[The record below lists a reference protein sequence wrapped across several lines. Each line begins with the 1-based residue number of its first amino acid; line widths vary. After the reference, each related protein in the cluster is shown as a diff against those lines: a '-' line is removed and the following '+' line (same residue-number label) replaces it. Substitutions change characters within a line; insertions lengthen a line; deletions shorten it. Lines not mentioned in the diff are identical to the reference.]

1 MLVDEAPRVGAL
13 GSVRVDSEAVL
24 GWVEMD
30 PWKVSRIK
38 LNLNP
43 RSLQVSRAASGTPTA
58 YHRDSEEDL
67 EVMQIISR

>member
-24 GWVEMD
+24 GWVEMG
-30 PWKVSRIK
+30 PPGWKVSRIK

-43 RSLQVSRAASGTPTA
+43 RSLSRAASGTPT
-58 YHRDSEEDL
+58 
-67 EVMQIISR
+67 V